1 MDVIGDMLTRMRNA
15 LSAGHREC
23 TVYPASKMKIAILEI
38 MRREGYIEGFSIEG
52 RKITVRFKF
61 DKRGKPTMS
70 YLERVS
76 KPSRRIYVGAKKVP
90 WVNNGLGIAIISTSK
105 GLMTDSE
112 ARAKKVGGE
121 VICQIW

>member
-23 TVYPASKMKIAILEI
+23 TVYPASKMKIAVLEI

-112 ARAKKVGGE
+112 ARARKVGGE

>member
-61 DKRGKPTMS
+61 DKRGKPIMS

>member
-1 MDVIGDMLTRMRNA
+1 MDVIGDMLTRVRNA

-112 ARAKKVGGE
+112 ARARKVGGE

>member
-23 TVYPASKMKIAILEI
+23 VIYPASKMKLALLEI
-38 MRREGYIEGFSIEG
+38 MRREGYIEGFSTEG
-52 RKITVRFKF
+52 RKITVRFKY
-61 DKRGKPTMS
+61 DRKGKPTMT

-76 KPSRRIYVGAKKVP
+76 KPSRRIYVGAREVP
-90 WVNNGLGIAIISTSK
+90 WVKNGLGIAIISTSK

-112 ARAKKVGGE
+112 ARARRLGGE

>member
-112 ARAKKVGGE
+112 ARARKVGGE